1 MQAITAATAA
11 SMPGSQAYDVTMK
24 AEALTRTAPPPNSSF
39 PIQHSAFPRSRFP
52 GDILL
57 QLRTDTLGFLTRTA
71 RTYGDAVPFR
81 AWNWRYLLLNDPE
94 AIRDVLVTRAGE
106 FLKGPALRRAT
117 STLGQGLLTSEG
129 DFHRRQRR
137 LAQPA
142 FHPQRVAGYGA
153 AMAGIAARTSDEWE
167 KLGDGRPIDAHEE
180 MMRLTLR
187 IVAKTLFDSDVESE
201 VDALGKAM
209 NIVVQRFIRA
219 VAPWGPLMNHL
230 PTPGNF
236 RFKRARRM
244 LIETV
249 QRFVAER
256 RAESASVAAERGDL
270 LSLLLQSRDDEE
282 SPGREG
288 MSDDQLRDETLTLF
302 TAGHETTANALT
314 FTWHL
319 LAQHPNVE
327 TKLHEELERVL
338 GGRLPAIQDLEHLRY
353 TRAVLA
359 ESMRLYPPAWAVARE
374 ANQDM
379 EVGGRQVAAGTI
391 ILMSQWVTHRDAR
404 WWPEPESFEPNRWLP
419 GEPAHDPNRPRYA
432 YYPFGGGP
440 RICIGEAFAWS
451 EGMLALAT
459 LAQKWELRPASPGQ
473 QIALQPT
480 ITLRPKAGL
489 PMVLQRRS
497 CRRT

>member
-1 MQAITAATAA
+1 MQA
-11 SMPGSQAYDVTMK
+11 
-24 AEALTRTAPPPNSSF
+24 EETRTAPPPEPAF
-39 PIQHSAFPRSRFP
+39 HIQHSAFPRSRFP
-52 GDILL
+52 GDVLL

-94 AIRDVLVTRAGE
+94 AIRDVLVTRAGQ

-153 AMAGIAARTSDEWE
+153 AMAKIASRTSGEWE
-167 KLGDGRPIDAHEE
+167 KLGDGRRIDAHEE

-209 NIVVQRFIRA
+209 NIVVKRFIRA
-219 VAPWGPLMNHL
+219 VAPWGPLLNRL
-230 PTPGNF
+230 PLPGNY
-236 RFKRARRM
+236 RFKRARSM
-244 LIETV
+244 LIDTV

-256 RAESASVAAERGDL
+256 RAEPAAVAAGRADL

-282 SPGREG
+282 GPGKQG
-288 MSDDQLRDETLTLF
+288 MSDAQLRDETLTLF

-319 LAQHPNVE
+319 LAQNPE
-327 TKLHEELERVL
+327 AEAKLHEELQCML
-338 GGRLPAIQDLEHLRY
+338 GGRLPAIEDLDRLPY

-374 ANQDM
+374 AIADM
-379 EVGGRQVAAGTI
+379 EVAGRPVAAGTI

-404 WWPEPESFEPNRWLP
+404 WWPEPEIFDPDRWLP
-419 GEPAHDPNRPRYA
+419 GQPAHDPDRPRYA
-432 YYPFGGGP
+432 YFPFGGGP
-440 RICIGEAFAWS
+440 RICIGEAFAWT

-459 LAQKWELRPASPGQ
+459 LAQKWKLRPALPGR

-480 ITLRPKAGL
+480 ITLRPKSAL

-497 CRRT
+497 GR